1 MCIINVK
8 KSIMHAARHGE
19 RSTPSISELR
29 FVVATCQF
37 PNDWDALEVK
47 LLLYLL
53 SSSLYPNSIM
63 IISRARRRN
72 WASKYLNLGYS
83 YTKTIIFSTAFFG
96 CYKLENF
103 CSSCFRRFFLFWFLI
118 PVAPGIHF
126 VCSPYPLTH
135 KLSLPARMLCMN
147 LTRKKIIV
155 CKATFI
161 IYLTQTFFRV
171 YFFFVA
177 FSSCGFFADGFFLSV
192 FGVLCAGFVDW
203 THIKSFTITR
213 RSSEKNGF
221 VQI

>member
-1 MCIINVK
+1 MGHTEKWDQITIIKTLTKTNSAAGKMCIINVK
-8 KSIMHAARHGE
+8 QSIMHAARHGE

-103 CSSCFRRFFLFWFLI
+103 CSSCFRRFFSVLI
-118 PVAPGIHF
+118 SHSGGSRNSF
-126 VCSPYPLTH
+126 RLLSPTP
-135 KLSLPARMLCMN
+135 
-147 LTRKKIIV
+147 
-155 CKATFI
+155 
-161 IYLTQTFFRV
+161 
-171 YFFFVA
+171 
-177 FSSCGFFADGFFLSV
+177 
-192 FGVLCAGFVDW
+192 
-203 THIKSFTITR
+203 
-213 RSSEKNGF
+213 
-221 VQI
+221 